1 MHQSAAFGELNSSI
15 QVQRVLGHRSAK
27 ATSMKS
33 VSIDRIQL
41 FNGPTALEPLPNL
54 TRHLEGPRLYIK
66 RDDCTGLALGGNKTR
81 KLEYLLADALK
92 KGASHVIT
100 HGAVQSNHVRQT
112 AAAAARVGM
121 RFTGVLEHRV
131 TGPHHEYLE
140 SGNVFLSRLTGANLV
155 YRPGGDD
162 MERAMREVAASLES
176 AGEHPYIIPGG
187 GSNPLGTLGYVACAD
202 ELVQQAGT
210 AQLRLDC
217 IVHPTGSGGT
227 QAGLIAGLHRAR
239 SHTRV
244 LGISVKAPR
253 EHQENHVHV
262 LARATAGL
270 MQCAQDIDR
279 KAVEVNSD
287 YVGPGYGRANAATVE
302 AVELVAHLEG
312 IVLDPVYTG
321 KAMAGLMDL
330 IRRKR
335 FSRKDIVVFLHTG
348 GAPALFG
355 YRELFISQGLSIQGA
370 EWNAGPTRENGTL
383 DRITK

>member
-1 MHQSAAFGELNSSI
+1 MHQLTAFGEIHSFT
-15 QVQRVLGHRSAK
+15 QAHRVPGHCSTK
-27 ATSMKS
+27 VTSMKP

-41 FNGPTALEPLPNL
+41 FNAPTALEPLSNL
-54 TRHLEGPRLYIK
+54 TLHLEGPKLYIK

-92 KGASHVIT
+92 KGADHLIT

-112 AAAAARVGM
+112 AAAAAKVGM

-131 TGPHHEYLE
+131 TDPGQEYLE

-155 YRPGGDD
+155 FRPRGDD
-162 MERAMREVAASLES
+162 MQRAMQEVAASLES

-187 GSNPLGTLGYVACAD
+187 GSNALGSLGYVACAD
-202 ELVQQAGT
+202 EIVQQAKT
-210 AQLRLDC
+210 AQLRLDY

-227 QAGLIAGLHRAR
+227 QAGLIAGLHRTQ
-239 SHTRV
+239 SDIRV

-253 EHQENHVHV
+253 EHQENHVHA
-262 LARATAGL
+262 LARATAEL
-270 MQCAQDIDR
+270 IKCTQDVDK

-287 YVGPGYGRANAATVE
+287 YVGPGYGQANAATVE
-302 AVELVAHLEG
+302 AVELVARLEG

-321 KAMAGLMDL
+321 KAMAGLIDL
-330 IRRKR
+330 IRLKR
-335 FSRKDIVVFLHTG
+335 FSQKDVVVFLHTG

-355 YRELFISQGLSIQGA
+355 YRELFQLRKTVS
-370 EWNAGPTRENGTL
+370 
-383 DRITK
+383 